1 MAPSNDAKP
10 LRSVTIVGGGMSG
23 FSVAKELRSRGFRG
37 ELTLIDPAGIPYD
50 RPPLSKEYLL
60 GSRSAQDIQLAAAG
74 WFAEH
79 QVAVV
84 TGRAVA
90 LRPDEATVVL
100 DDGRE
105 ITGDKVILATGG
117 AARRLAIPG
126 GDLDSVLEL
135 RTREDADRLRSVL
148 KPGARLAIIGAGLI
162 GAEVAS
168 SALPFGA
175 DVVLIDPVDPPLVP
189 AVGHELARRLHDMHP
204 NRGVEVVTGIPT
216 AITRD
221 PGGRHHVAMAS
232 GETIDADAVLVGIGI
247 VPETGLADAAGLAT
261 DNGTLVDESQR
272 TAHPNIY
279 AVGDSSRIRLADGTL
294 LRRAEHWEHAV
305 NTGATAA
312 AALLGQDLPKHGASW
327 FWSDRHGVHVEGV
340 GSMTGEGTTI
350 VREKDGE
357 PSVVFRLDPDGYLA
371 GCAAVDGGLSVRA
384 ARRLIDRRILV
395 DPQQLADPA
404 IDLKKLTK

>member
-1 MAPSNDAKP
+1 MSVA
-10 LRSVTIVGGGMSG
+10 SVTIVGGGMSG
-23 FSVAKELRSRGFRG
+23 FTVAKELRSRGFNG
-37 ELTLIDPAGIPYD
+37 ALTLIDPAGIPYD
-50 RPPLSKEYLL
+50 RPPLSKDYLL
-60 GSRSAQDIQLAAAG
+60 GKRGAEDIQLAAAE
-74 WFAEH
+74 WFSEH
-79 QVAVV
+79 QVTVV
-84 TGRAVA
+84 PGRAA
-90 LRPDEATVVL
+90 SLRPDEATVVL

-105 ITGDKVILATGG
+105 VTSDKVVLATGG
-117 AARRLAIPG
+117 TARRLSIPG

-135 RTREDADRLRSVL
+135 RTREDADRLRALL
-148 KPGARLAIIGAGLI
+148 KPGARLVIIGAGLI

-204 NRGVEVVTGIPT
+204 ERGVNVLTGVPT

-221 PGGRHHVAMAS
+221 DAGHHVVMAS
-232 GETIDADAVLVGIGI
+232 GETISADAVLVGIGI
-247 VPETGLADAAGLAT
+247 VPETMLAASAGLET

-279 AVGDSSRIRLADGTL
+279 AVGDSSRIRLSDGTL

-312 AALLGQDLPKHGASW
+312 AALLGQELPKHGASW

-357 PSVVFRLDPDGYLA
+357 PSIVFRLDPDGYLA

-384 ARRLIDRRILV
+384 ARRIIDRRILV
-395 DPQQLADPA
+395 DPAKLADPA

>member
-1 MAPSNDAKP
+1 MAAANDVTP
-10 LRSVTIVGGGMSG
+10 PNSVTIVGGGMSG
-23 FSVAKELRSRGFRG
+23 FSLAKELRGRGFQG
-37 ELTLIDPAGIPYD
+37 ELTIIDPAGIPYD

-60 GSRSAQDIQLAAAG
+60 GSRSAKDIELAEAE
-74 WFAEH
+74 WFSEH
-79 QVAVV
+79 QVTVV

-105 ITGDKVILATGG
+105 ITGDKVVLATGG

-135 RTREDADRLRSVL
+135 RTREDADKLRSAL
-148 KPGARLAIIGAGLI
+148 KPGARLAIVGAGLI

-175 DVVLIDPVDPPLVP
+175 EVVLIDPVDPPLVP
-189 AVGHELARRLHDMHP
+189 AVGHELARLLHDMHP
-204 NRGVEVVTGIPT
+204 ERGVKVVTGVPT
-216 AITRD
+216 SITRN
-221 PGGRHHVAMAS
+221 GQGHQVAMAS

-247 VPETGLADAAGLAT
+247 IPETGLAENAGLAT
-261 DNGTLVDESQR
+261 DNGTLVDVSQR
-272 TAHPNIY
+272 TAHPNVY

-312 AALLGQDLPKHGASW
+312 AALLGQELPKHGAGW

-395 DPQQLADPA
+395 DPAKLADPA